1 MSIEIGNV
9 APWVPS
15 ICEDG
20 STIELSELR
29 GQNIIL
35 YFYPK
40 DDTPGCTIEAQD
52 FTKHLP
58 EFEKLKTIILGVSK
72 DSKSSHCKFI
82 DKYNIGFNLI
92 ADEEKKLC
100 KTYGVL
106 KEKSMFGKKYMGIQR
121 STFLIDSNGNI
132 AKIWRNVKVKGHVEE
147 VINLIKTI

>member
-1 MSIEIGNV
+1 MSIEVGNV
-9 APWVPS
+9 APWVKS
-15 ICEDG
+15 YCEDG
-20 STIELSELR
+20 TLIELSELR
-29 GQNIIL
+29 G
-35 YFYPK
+35 
-40 DDTPGCTIEAQD
+40 DTPGCTIEAQD
-52 FTKHLP
+52 FTKYLP
-58 EFEKLKTIILGVSK
+58 EFTKLKTIILGVSK

-100 KTYGVL
+100 ETYGVL

-132 AKIWRNVKVKGHVEE
+132 TKIWRNVKVKGHVEE